1 VHNVGALKEYLTD
14 ITTSHTYNKVKDEVW
29 ELLGRI
35 SKFGPNAQ
43 AIAQKV
49 ENAVKSAVLKQ
60 SNLFES
66 LNFRYFGP
74 VDGHDVEYLA
84 KVLEDLK
91 DIPGPKLLHVVT
103 RKGAGY
109 APSEAG
115 SPTKW
120 HAPGLF
126 NKDTG
131 EILKS
136 PDVAPKPPKFQDVF
150 GRSIIELAKK
160 DRRIVGVTP
169 AMPSGCSLKYM
180 MEEMPDRAFDVGIAE
195 QHAVTF
201 SAGMATRGLVPFC
214 NIYSTFMQRAYD
226 QVIHDVAIQNL
237 HVVFCLDR
245 GGLVGADGPTH
256 HGAFDL
262 AYMRCIPNLVVSAP
276 MDEQELRNLMYTS
289 SQKHEGPFVIRY
301 PRGTGSM
308 VEWQTPFE
316 EVEVGRGR
324 RLRNGN
330 ALAILSIGAIGT
342 QAVKAAEDLAARG
355 VEVAHY
361 DMRFVKP
368 LDEVLLHE
376 VFGRFTDVIT
386 LEDGCIQGGMGSA
399 VTEWAMEHGYG
410 SKVARLGVPDRYIEH
425 GTQSELYAECGY
437 DADAIVAKAMEMC
450 QARATES
457 SNEGMRI
464 A

>member
-1 VHNVGALKEYLTD
+1 LKDYLTD
-14 ITTSHTYNKVKDEVW
+14 ITTSHTYNRVKDEVW

-49 ENAVKSAVLKQ
+49 EHAIKGAVLKQ

-74 VDGHDVEYLA
+74 VDGHDVEYLT
-84 KVLEDLK
+84 KVLEDIK

-126 NKDTG
+126 DKVTG
-131 EILKS
+131 EIFKS
-136 PDVAPKPPKFQDVF
+136 TDTTPKPPKFQDVF
-150 GRSIIELAKK
+150 GHSIIELAKK

-169 AMPSGCSLKYM
+169 AMPSGCSLKFM

-214 NIYSTFMQRAYD
+214 NIYSSFMQRAYD

-256 HGAFDL
+256 HGVYDL

-289 SQKHEGPFVIRY
+289 SQEHSGPFVIRY

-316 EVEVGRGR
+316 AVEIGRGR
-324 RLRNGN
+324 RLRNGDDV
-330 ALAILSIGAIGT
+330 ALLSIGAIGT
-342 QAVKAAEDLAARG
+342 EVVAAAEQLEAQG
-355 VEVAHY
+355 VSAAHY

-376 VFGRFTDVIT
+376 VFSRFKDVIT
-386 LEDGCIQGGMGSA
+386 VEDGCVQGGMGSA
-399 VTEWAMEHGYG
+399 VTEWAMEQGYAA
-410 SKVARLGVPDRYIEH
+410 KVVRLGVPDRYIEH
-425 GTQSELYAECGY
+425 GTQAQLYAECGY
-437 DADAIVAKAMEMC
+437 DAEAIVAKATDMV
-450 QARATES
+450 QARGAA
-457 SNEGMRI
+457 NADEGLRI